1 MPTVAV
7 VQAAPVLFERDASID
22 KAVALAHDAA
32 AKGASLVLFP
42 EAFIPA
48 YPRGLS
54 FGAVVGSRSAEGR
67 AIYARYVANSIDVPG
82 PESARLAAAARDLG
96 ITLAIGVIERDRS
109 GGTLYCTFLVFGPDG
124 SLLHHHRKLKPTASE
139 RLVWGEG
146 DGRSLRAVETPAGKV
161 GGLICWENYMPL
173 ARTALYEQGVEL
185 WLAPT
190 ADSRDQWQATMRHI
204 ALEGRCYVLGSNQF
218 VTRDMYP
225 DDLGPEAAAEL
236 AAAPEIMCRGGSVI
250 VDPLGNVIA
259 GPLWDQEGILLA
271 EIDLAAIAGA
281 KMDFDPIG
289 HYARPDVLK
298 LRGKGTKPSAMPA
311 SAGAV
316 KTTLPQEKAAKKAKR
331 LARKA
336 ARRA

>member
-7 VQAAPVLFERDASID
+7 IQAAPVLFDRDASIE
-22 KAVALAHDAA
+22 KTISLAREAA
-32 AKGASLVLFP
+32 GKGATLVLFP

-54 FGAVVGSRSAEGR
+54 FGAVVGSRTAEGR

-82 PESARLAAAARDLG
+82 PETARLAATARDLG
-96 ITLAIGVIERDRS
+96 ITLAIGVIERDPS
-109 GGTLYCTFLVFGPDG
+109 GGTLYCTLLVFGPDG
-124 SLLHHHRKLKPTASE
+124 ALLHQHRKLKPTASE

-173 ARTALYEQGVEL
+173 ARAALYQQGVQV

-190 ADSRDQWQATMRHI
+190 ADSRDQWPATMRHI
-204 ALEGRCYVLGSNQF
+204 ALEGRCYVLGCNQF

-225 DDLGPEAAAEL
+225 SDLGPAAAAEL
-236 AAAPEIMCRGGSVI
+236 AAAPQIMCRGGSVI
-250 VDPLGNVIA
+250 IDPLGNIIA
-259 GPLWDQEGILLA
+259 GPLYDKEGIL
-271 EIDLAAIAGA
+271 ITDLDLDTIAGA

-289 HYARPDVLK
+289 HYARPDILTLK
-298 LRGKGTKPSAMPA
+298 GKGTKPAAMPQTP
-311 SAGAV
+311 SS
-316 KTTLPQEKAAKKAKR
+316 PQVDRAAKKAQR
-331 LARKA
+331 QARKA
-336 ARRA
+336 SRR